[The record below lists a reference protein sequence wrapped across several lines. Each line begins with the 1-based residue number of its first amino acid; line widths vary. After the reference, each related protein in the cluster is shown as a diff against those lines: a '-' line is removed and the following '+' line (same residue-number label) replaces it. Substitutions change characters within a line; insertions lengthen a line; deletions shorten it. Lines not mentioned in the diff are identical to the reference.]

1 MNEHLSI
8 LRRLHFFF
16 LGIRS
21 WHKWSTKLFL
31 FSAPPTTHLRVR
43 QAGPWGSK
51 MPKAAGAGVM
61 LGLGV
66 ALSTYLQWLLP
77 RDLVVLMEAAL
88 AELVIQ
94 LVLNAPGLRRR
105 DGKVGIC

>member
-1 MNEHLSI
+1 MHKLS
-8 LRRLHFFF
+8 L
-16 LGIRS
+16 S
-21 WHKWSTKLFL
+21 
-31 FSAPPTTHLRVR
+31 SAPPTTH
-43 QAGPWGSK
+43 QAGSGRQVRGALRLRQW
-51 MPKAAGAGVM
+51 GAGRM

-66 ALSTYLQWLLP
+66 ALPTYLQWFLP
-77 RDLVVLMEAAL
+77 GDPVVLMEAAL